1 MKLNKRN
8 GWVGLQGLQLQGS
21 VGVYDS
27 ERIKGNKLQ
36 LDIWVFG
43 DLKLA
48 ITSNELNNAFNY
60 EVFESIAVEE
70 VEKGSVLLE
79 PLANRILE
87 RIIKEL
93 PKVKKAKIKVMKLS
107 PPITS
112 PCHASVVKLKLSR
125 KQLVNQA

>member
-8 GWVGLQGLQLQGS
+8 GWVGLEGLQLQGS

-70 VEKGSVLLE
+70 VEKGSALLE

-87 RIIKEL
+87 RIIK
-93 PKVKKAKIKVMKLS
+93 
-107 PPITS
+107 
-112 PCHASVVKLKLSR
+112 HWLK
-125 KQLVNQA
+125 

>member
-1 MKLNKRN
+1 MKLNKCN

-21 VGVYDS
+21 VGVYNS
-27 ERIKGNKLQ
+27 ERIKGNKLK
-36 LDIWVFG
+36 LDIWIFG

-48 ITSNELNNAFNY
+48 ISSNELNDAFNY

-70 VEKGSVLLE
+70 VEKGSSLLE
-79 PLANRILE
+79 PLAYRILE
-87 RIIKEL
+87 RIIKEF
-93 PKVKKAKIKVMKLS
+93 PEVKKAKIKVMKLS

-112 PCHASVVKLKLSR
+112 PCQASVVKLKLSR